1 MIIDISKG
9 KQSQHKEIEG
19 DNIMNNT
26 SCRNTVKISM
36 SAALLL
42 TVIMICCT
50 CMTSECEA
58 ADRTCNAEN
67 EYFDGFEK
75 TYISRIRSYLSDNG
89 YYNSGV
95 TMTSVSDSAG
105 RHYLVEVHNDRFE
118 IIDRSK
124 KTELEKELGG
134 FEFDGGDECSTDF
147 SYTLY

>member
-19 DNIMNNT
+19 ENIMNNT

-58 ADRTCNAEN
+58 ADRTCTAEN

-75 TYISRIRSYLSDNG
+75 HISAE
-89 YYNSGV
+89 SGHIFLI
-95 TMTSVSDSAG
+95 TD
-105 RHYLVEVHNDRFE
+105 
-118 IIDRSK
+118 IITVVLR
-124 KTELEKELGG
+124 
-134 FEFDGGDECSTDF
+134 
-147 SYTLY
+147 